1 MVLVFQIKQTP
12 VLQVF
17 TFIWRVKNVDSAPQV
32 AKNVSLKKDFV
43 LSVGSFMNLTWSTG
57 LTSHVCPSVQMAL
70 FMIPLKT
77 SAQYAILCASLARVR
92 IQINACLAIKQQ
104 MDSNSTSKKTY
115 LNVSLTAENP

>member
-1 MVLVFQIKQTP
+1 M
-12 VLQVF
+12 
-17 TFIWRVKNVDSAPQV
+17 DSAPQV

-43 LSVGSFMNLTWSTG
+43 LNVGSFMSLIWSTG

-92 IQINACLAIKQQ
+92 IQINARLAIKLQ
-104 MDSNSTSKKTY
+104 MDSNFTSKKTY